1 MFFSVLFYWSG
12 GGEKGFTEIRFVLQ
26 IGTFCF
32 ETPEHFVLR
41 IILSYSFAFDH
52 QFFIYPMIQ
61 HIIV

>member
-41 IILSYSFAFDH
+41 IIHFVL
-52 QFFIYPMIQ
+52 ILTIQ
-61 HIIV
+61 NIEV